1 MIQIAPVG
9 HHSKLSRAT
18 CPFPSSR
25 VHKARSKTSPARA
38 GGSLMDMP
46 MDYNT
51 GPISRTASSA
61 SETNN
66 DFSWINSSTGSS
78 TRSLP
83 SLTSIRR
90 EASKAKSAVDK
101 HLRSRAR
108 SRKKKSR
115 PRKRRAV
122 KASGVV
128 QRLRASPLGKIQSRT
143 FNPTTNYANNHAL
156 GEHNRTTG
164 GHTHTFRSDHDSSGR
179 MCNACWSN
187 PDKVVGLE
195 TGMKSIN
202 RYMVRIT
209 SLGMEDTMV

>member
-1 MIQIAPVG
+1 
-9 HHSKLSRAT
+9 
-18 CPFPSSR
+18 
-25 VHKARSKTSPARA
+25 
-38 GGSLMDMP
+38 MDMP

-61 SETNN
+61 SETSN

-78 TRSLP
+78 ARSLP

-101 HLRSRAR
+101 HLRSRMR

-115 PRKRRAV
+115 RRKRRAV
-122 KASGVV
+122 EASGVV

-164 GHTHTFRSDHDSSGR
+164 GHTHTFRSDHDTSGR

-202 RYMVRIT
+202 RYMVSIIFTWYRGHDGVT
-209 SLGMEDTMV
+209 TRHQPSHL